1 MNRLFSGRSDMPF
14 ALLLLAPS
22 LLLLGGLVAWPMVS
36 NIEISF
42 LRLPLNPN
50 IESTFVGVSNYV
62 RILSDPGFWH
72 SLWMTVWY
80 TALVVAGST
89 VLGLAVAMFFN
100 REFHLRKTAR
110 SLVILSY
117 VTPSISLVFAWKY
130 MFNNGYGIVNYLGV
144 DLLHLYEQAPLWF
157 DNPGSS
163 FVLVV
168 LFAIWRYFPYAFISF
183 LAILQTIDKSL
194 YEAAEMDGANAWQRF
209 RIVTL
214 PAIMPVLA
222 TVVTLRTIWMFYMF
236 ADVYLLTTK
245 VDILGVYLYKTAFA
259 FNDLGKAAAIS
270 VVLFIIIFAVILLTR
285 KHRAGKGE
293 INELVNLPDVVGME
307 IAINGEV
314 FSLSREA
321 WQRELDF
328 ASGELRRSVVWRT
341 SNGTGYTIAS
351 RRFVSADQLPLIV
364 LEITIT
370 PLDADAS
377 VLISTGIDATQ
388 TNHGRQHLD
397 ETQVR
402 VFGQHLMQGI
412 YTTQDG
418 RSDVAISCCCMV
430 SGDVQQC
437 YTAKERRLQ
446 QHTSAQLHAG
456 ETVTLQKLVWI
467 DWRDDRQAV
476 LDEWGSASLR
486 QLEMCAQQSY
496 DQLLA
501 VSTENWRQWWQ
512 KRRITVNG
520 GEAHDQQAL
529 DYALYHLRIMT
540 PAHDERSSIAAK
552 GLTGEGYKGHVFW
565 DTEVF
570 LLPFHLFSD
579 PTVARSLL
587 RYRWHNLPGA
597 QEKARRNGWQGAL
610 FPWESARSGEEETPE
625 FAAINIRTGLR
636 QKVASAQAEHHLV
649 ADIAWAVIQYWQTT
663 GDESFIAHEGMAL
676 LLETAKFWISR
687 AVRVNDRLEIH
698 DVIGPDE
705 YTEHVNNNAF
715 TSYMAYYNV
724 QQALS
729 IARQFGCSDDAFIH
743 RAEMFLKEL
752 RLPEIQP
759 DGVLPQD
766 DSFMAKPAINLAKY
780 KAAAGKQTILL
791 DYSRAEV
798 NEMQILKQADVVM
811 LNYMLPEQFSA
822 ASCLANLQ
830 FYEPRT
836 IHDSSLSKAI
846 HGIVAARC
854 GLLTQS
860 YQFWREGTEIDLGAD
875 PHSCD
880 DGIHAAATG
889 AIWLGAIQGFAGV
902 SVRDGELHLNPALP
916 EQWQQ
921 LSFPLFWQGC
931 ELQVTLDAQRIA
943 IRTSAPVSLR
953 LNGQL
958 ISVAEESVFCLGDF
972 ILPFNGTATTHQ
984 EDE

>member
-1 MNRLFSGRSDMPF
+1 MKSAMTSSPLRVAIIGAGQVADKVHASYYCTRNDLELVAVCDSRLSQAQ
-14 ALLLLAPS
+14 ALAEKYGNASVWDDPQAMLLA
-22 LLLLGGLVAWPMVS
+22 V
-36 NIEISF
+36 
-42 LRLPLNPN
+42 
-50 IESTFVGVSNYV
+50 
-62 RILSDPGFWH
+62 
-72 SLWMTVWY
+72 
-80 TALVVAGST
+80 
-89 VLGLAVAMFFN
+89 
-100 REFHLRKTAR
+100 K
-110 SLVILSY
+110 
-117 VTPSISLVFAWKY
+117 
-130 MFNNGYGIVNYLGV
+130 
-144 DLLHLYEQAPLWF
+144 
-157 DNPGSS
+157 
-163 FVLVV
+163 
-168 LFAIWRYFPYAFISF
+168 
-183 LAILQTIDKSL
+183 
-194 YEAAEMDGANAWQRF
+194 
-209 RIVTL
+209 
-214 PAIMPVLA
+214 
-222 TVVTLRTIWMFYMF
+222 
-236 ADVYLLTTK
+236 
-245 VDILGVYLYKTAFA
+245 
-259 FNDLGKAAAIS
+259 
-270 VVLFIIIFAVILLTR
+270 
-285 KHRAGKGE
+285 
-293 INELVNLPDVVGME
+293 PDVVSVCSPNRFHYEHTLM
-307 IAINGEV
+307 A
-314 FSLSREA
+314 LEA
-321 WQRELDF
+321 GCHVMCEKPP
-328 ASGELRRSVVWRT
+328 AM
-341 SNGTGYTIAS
+341 
-351 RRFVSADQLPLIV
+351 
-364 LEITIT
+364 T
-370 PLDADAS
+370 P
-377 VLISTGIDATQ
+377 
-388 TNHGRQHLD
+388 
-397 ETQVR
+397 E
-402 VFGQHLMQGI
+402 
-412 YTTQDG
+412 
-418 RSDVAISCCCMV
+418 
-430 SGDVQQC
+430 
-437 YTAKERRLQ
+437 
-446 QHTSAQLHAG
+446 
-456 ETVTLQKLVWI
+456 
-467 DWRDDRQAV
+467 QA
-476 LDEWGSASLR
+476 
-486 QLEMCAQQSY
+486 LEMCDTARKLGKVLAY
-496 DQLLA
+496 DFHH
-501 VSTENWRQWWQ
+501 RF
-512 KRRITVNG
+512 
-520 GEAHDQQAL
+520 AL
-529 DYALYHLRIMT
+529 DTQQLRDQVTNGVLGEIYVTTARALRRCGVPGWGVFTNKELQGGGPLIDIGIHML
-540 PAHDERSSIAAK
+540 DAAMYV
-552 GLTGEGYKGHVFW
+552 L
-565 DTEVF
+565 
-570 LLPFHLFSD
+570 
-579 PTVARSLL
+579 
-587 RYRWHNLPGA
+587 
-597 QEKARRNGWQGAL
+597 
-610 FPWESARSGEEETPE
+610 
-625 FAAINIRTGLR
+625 
-636 QKVASAQAEHHLV
+636 HLV

>member
-1 MNRLFSGRSDMPF
+1 MKIGTQNQAFFPENILEKFRYIKEMGFDGFEIDGK
-14 ALLLLAPS
+14 LL
-22 LLLLGGLVAWPMVS
+22 VN
-36 NIEISF
+36 NIE
-42 LRLPLNPN
+42 
-50 IESTFVGVSNYV
+50 EV
-62 RILSDPGFWH
+62 
-72 SLWMTVWY
+72 
-80 TALVVAGST
+80 
-89 VLGLAVAMFFN
+89 
-100 REFHLRKTAR
+100 
-110 SLVILSY
+110 
-117 VTPSISLVFAWKY
+117 
-130 MFNNGYGIVNYLGV
+130 
-144 DLLHLYEQAPLWF
+144 
-157 DNPGSS
+157 
-163 FVLVV
+163 
-168 LFAIWRYFPYAFISF
+168 
-183 LAILQTIDKSL
+183 
-194 YEAAEMDGANAWQRF
+194 
-209 RIVTL
+209 
-214 PAIMPVLA
+214 
-222 TVVTLRTIWMFYMF
+222 
-236 ADVYLLTTK
+236 
-245 VDILGVYLYKTAFA
+245 
-259 FNDLGKAAAIS
+259 KAAIKETGLPVTTACGGYDGWIGD
-270 VVLFIIIFAVILLTR
+270 FI
-285 KHRAGKGE
+285 E
-293 INELVNLPDVVGME
+293 
-307 IAINGEV
+307 
-314 FSLSREA
+314 
-321 WQRELDF
+321 
-328 ASGELRRSVVWRT
+328 
-341 SNGTGYTIAS
+341 
-351 RRFVSADQLPLIV
+351 
-364 LEITIT
+364 
-370 PLDADAS
+370 
-377 VLISTGIDATQ
+377 
-388 TNHGRQHLD
+388 
-397 ETQVR
+397 
-402 VFGQHLMQGI
+402 
-412 YTTQDG
+412 
-418 RSDVAISCCCMV
+418 
-430 SGDVQQC
+430 
-437 YTAKERRLQ
+437 ERRLNGLKQ
-446 QHTSAQLHAG
+446 IERILEALAEVGGKGIVVPAAWGMFTFRLPPMTSPRSLDGDRKMVSDSLRVLEQVAARTG
-456 ETVTLQKLVWI
+456 TVVWI
-467 DWRDDRQAV
+467 DWRDDRQAA

-501 VSTENWRQWWQ
+501 ASTENWRQWWQ

-520 GEAHDQQAL
+520 GDAHDQQAL

-724 QQALS
+724 QQALN

-766 DSFMAKPAINLAKY
+766 DSFMTKPAINQAKY

-943 IRTSAPVSLR
+943 IRTSAPVSLC

>member
-1 MNRLFSGRSDMPF
+1 MTRPVTLSEPHFSQHTLNKY
-14 ALLLLAPS
+14 AS
-22 LLLLGGLVAWPMVS
+22 LMAQGNG
-36 NIEISF
+36 
-42 LRLPLNPN
+42 
-50 IESTFVGVSNYV
+50 Y
-62 RILSDPGFWH
+62 
-72 SLWMTVWY
+72 
-80 TALVVAGST
+80 
-89 VLGLAVAMFFN
+89 LGLRASHEEDYTRQTRGM
-100 REFHLRKTAR
+100 
-110 SLVILSY
+110 
-117 VTPSISLVFAWKY
+117 
-130 MFNNGYGIVNYLGV
+130 YLAG
-144 DLLHLYEQAPLWF
+144 LY
-157 DNPGSS
+157 
-163 FVLVV
+163 
-168 LFAIWRYFPYAFISF
+168 
-183 LAILQTIDKSL
+183 
-194 YEAAEMDGANAWQRF
+194 
-209 RIVTL
+209 
-214 PAIMPVLA
+214 
-222 TVVTLRTIWMFYMF
+222 
-236 ADVYLLTTK
+236 
-245 VDILGVYLYKTAFA
+245 
-259 FNDLGKAAAIS
+259 
-270 VVLFIIIFAVILLTR
+270 
-285 KHRAGKGE
+285 HRAGKGE
-293 INELVNLPDVVGME
+293 INELVNLPDILGME

-972 ILPFNGTATTHQ
+972 ILPFNGTATTHLHFQAWQQIAAEIGISIDAQFNESLKGISRDESLRRILQHGGKEGDFNSQ
-984 EDE
+984 ERAQLAYRKNLLYVHSLRELTVSAVLPGIRSLLADLRAQQIPVGLASVSLNAPTILAALELREFFTFCADASQLKNSKPDPEIFLAACAGLGVPPQACIGIEDAQAGIDAINASGMRSVGIGAGLTGAQLLLPSTESLTWPRLSAFWQNV

>member
-1 MNRLFSGRSDMPF
+1 LRASHEEDYTRQTRGMY
-14 ALLLLAPS
+14 LA
-22 LLLLGGLVAWPMVS
+22 GL
-36 NIEISF
+36 
-42 LRLPLNPN
+42 
-50 IESTFVGVSNYV
+50 Y
-62 RILSDPGFWH
+62 
-72 SLWMTVWY
+72 
-80 TALVVAGST
+80 
-89 VLGLAVAMFFN
+89 
-100 REFHLRKTAR
+100 
-110 SLVILSY
+110 
-117 VTPSISLVFAWKY
+117 
-130 MFNNGYGIVNYLGV
+130 
-144 DLLHLYEQAPLWF
+144 
-157 DNPGSS
+157 
-163 FVLVV
+163 
-168 LFAIWRYFPYAFISF
+168 
-183 LAILQTIDKSL
+183 
-194 YEAAEMDGANAWQRF
+194 
-209 RIVTL
+209 
-214 PAIMPVLA
+214 
-222 TVVTLRTIWMFYMF
+222 
-236 ADVYLLTTK
+236 
-245 VDILGVYLYKTAFA
+245 
-259 FNDLGKAAAIS
+259 
-270 VVLFIIIFAVILLTR
+270 
-285 KHRAGKGE
+285 HRAGKGE

-418 RSDVAISCCCMV
+418 RSDVAISCCCKV

-437 YTAKERRLQ
+437 YTAKERRLL

-520 GEAHDQQAL
+520 GEVHDQQAL

-889 AIWLGAIQGFAGV
+889 AIWLGAIQGFAGG

-972 ILPFNGTATTHQ
+972 ILPFNGTAATHQ